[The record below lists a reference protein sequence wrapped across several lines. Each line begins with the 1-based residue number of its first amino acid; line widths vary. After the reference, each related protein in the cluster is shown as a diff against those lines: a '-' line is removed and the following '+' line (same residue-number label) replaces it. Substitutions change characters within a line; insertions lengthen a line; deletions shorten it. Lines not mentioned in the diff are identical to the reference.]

1 MQNRSGKKRPRD
13 LNQLTRVFVDLVT
26 GNPIGEDISP
36 IADKAKNPA
45 AVKPNEH
52 SGLKGK
58 AGAAKSRPNKARKE
72 R

>member
-1 MQNRSGKKRPRD
+1 MQSRSSTKRPRD

-36 IADKAKNPA
+36 IADKAKNLATIEP
-45 AVKPNEH
+45 ERY
-52 SGLKGK
+52 SRLKDK